1 MVSPE
6 CYNKENGE
14 YKKFVIGTGPFVIKE
29 HKPNEYLALE
39 RNENYYGDKAKA
51 KYITIKM
58 IPDHDTR
65 VMSLRAG
72 EIMGVYDNNYK
83 IASCS

>member
-29 HKPNEYLALE
+29 HK
-39 RNENYYGDKAKA
+39 
-51 KYITIKM
+51 T
-58 IPDHDTR
+58 
-65 VMSLRAG
+65 
-72 EIMGVYDNNYK
+72 
-83 IASCS
+83 